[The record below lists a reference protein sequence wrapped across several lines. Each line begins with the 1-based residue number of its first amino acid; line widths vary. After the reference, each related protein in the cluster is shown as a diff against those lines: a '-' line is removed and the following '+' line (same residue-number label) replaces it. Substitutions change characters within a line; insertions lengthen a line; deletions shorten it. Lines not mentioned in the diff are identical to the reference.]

1 MILLYLRKLLSK
13 KAVSSEIVK
22 WGFTASGGMSRRS
35 FLGYAAGL
43 AVSRGILPSLSDDL
57 LWASKENP
65 DCLVPDQGDSLPL
78 EWLFRYRAQ
87 KAARPD
93 IDAIRLFLT
102 FDDGPVFCTSD
113 ILDNLKVKGY
123 KATFF
128 FIGRN
133 LNNPQLKKLAIRA
146 VQDGHDVGNH
156 SYSHPAFSTISVR
169 RAEKEILSTHDL
181 LQEVVAAAGIDP
193 KTRDLFFRFPYGAVG
208 SKAHYNACQDLLA
221 ELGYRISWWDVDTND
236 WQMGLNWFPRSSY
249 AVLSSLKKVRPAD
262 VILLHDRVKTV
273 QLLPKMLSLLESKR
287 LVSET
292 LSYYPSDFETPL
304 SDRFLIRSASYGEKG
319 QPSLSDGTAAGRTA
333 GRKRDGNGLW

>member
-1 MILLYLRKLLSK
+1 MWSNLRNILSG
-13 KAVSSEIVK
+13 KAVTGKGVGRSL
-22 WGFTASGGMSRRS
+22 ADAPDGMSRRS

-57 LWASKENP
+57 LWTSKENP
-65 DCLVPDQGDSLPL
+65 DYMVPDQGDSLPL
-78 EWLFRYRAQ
+78 EWLFQYRAK
-87 KAARPD
+87 KAAGPD
-93 IDAIRLFLT
+93 IDASRLFLT

-113 ILDNLKVKGY
+113 ILDVLKETGY

-133 LNNPQLKKLAIRA
+133 LSNTELKKLAIRA
-146 VQDGHDVGNH
+146 LQEGHDVGNH

-169 RAEKEILSTHDL
+169 RAEEEILSTHNL
-181 LQEVVAAAGIDP
+181 LEEIVAAAGIDG

-249 AVLSSLKKVRPAD
+249 AVLSSLKKARPAD
-262 VILLHDRVKTV
+262 VILLHDRVKTA
-273 QLLPKMLSLLESKR
+273 QLLPKMLSLLESR
-287 LVSET
+287 QLVSAT
-292 LSYYPSDFETPL
+292 LSHYPSDFETPL
-304 SDRFLIRSASYGEKG
+304 LDRFLMGSSSPWEKG
-319 QPSLSDGTAAGRTA
+319 QPSLFDGTLVRRTA
-333 GRKRDGNGLW
+333 GRKRGGNGLW